1 MFIYECVTPDIHLVR
16 TLLLHFSAPEVRS
29 HGRFAY
35 ASAELLSHFVAS
47 HFPTHTALLLLAP
60 RNDSIRFPNSLDSPT
75 RLLVPYRNTHSPHT
89 FSFRPTFALRASFLC
104 TARSLRVE
112 RKCNACSL
120 AKTSPVNIKMELH
133 FASSLAR

>member
-1 MFIYECVTPDIHLVR
+1 MIIFDCDIPDIHLVR

-60 RNDSIRFPNSLDSPT
+60 RNDSIRFPNSLDNPA
-75 RLLVPYRNTHSPHT
+75 RLLDPYKNTHSPHT
-89 FSFRPTFALRASFLC
+89 FSFRPTFALRFLR
-104 TARSLRVE
+104 TSEQHAHSESNENAMLARSQ
-112 RKCNACSL
+112 
-120 AKTSPVNIKMELH
+120 ELVP
-133 FASSLAR
+133 

>member
-75 RLLVPYRNTHSPHT
+75 RLLVPYRILTHRIH
-89 FSFRPTFALRASFLC
+89 FLFDLRSLC
-104 TARSLRVE
+104 VHRSSAQHAHSESNENAMLARSQKLV
-112 RKCNACSL
+112 
-120 AKTSPVNIKMELH
+120 PY
-133 FASSLAR
+133 